1 MMGIYP
7 LVIKETEKILIVAPH
22 PDDESIGTGG
32 LLSLYSNQCDV
43 IVMTDGRYGNTE
55 IPPDQMR
62 EIRKK
67 EFCQAMKK
75 AGPHQY
81 ILCDL
86 EDGKLILHEKYFR
99 EIDFSR
105 YTFIFLPNPKD
116 NHSDH
121 MAAYLYTVNEIK
133 RRNIK
138 NIKVFQYEVHTPL
151 PDATCYLDISTVI
164 EKKQELVACHSSQM
178 KVHMY
183 SR

>member
-1 MMGIYP
+1 MVDMAILNSTGSDAGNQEEGILP
-7 LVIKETEKILIVAPH
+7 
-22 PDDESIGTGG
+22 
-32 LLSLYSNQCDV
+32 
-43 IVMTDGRYGNTE
+43 GNE
-55 IPPDQMR
+55 
-62 EIRKK
+62 
-67 EFCQAMKK
+67 K

-164 EKKQELVACHSSQM
+164 EKKQELVACTVR
-178 KVHMY
+178 K
-183 SR
+183 

>member
-75 AGPHQY
+75 AGR
-81 ILCDL
+81 L
-86 EDGKLILHEKYFR
+86 
-99 EIDFSR
+99 S
-105 YTFIFLPNPKD
+105 LP
-116 NHSDH
+116 
-121 MAAYLYTVNEIK
+121 
-133 RRNIK
+133 RR
-138 NIKVFQYEVHTPL
+138 T
-151 PDATCYLDISTVI
+151 TSTR
-164 EKKQELVACHSSQM
+164 CG
-178 KVHMY
+178 
-183 SR
+183 